1 MKASTGEY
9 FNEIFTSKRSM
20 RGYMVKL
27 MNLSLNSSHRVV
39 AKKQMV
45 LHISGANCGCFS
57 DKLTWPFHRMADG
70 CFSEPFTW

>member
-27 MNLSLNSSHRVV
+27 MNLSLNRSYGFVE
-39 AKKQMV
+39 KTD
-45 LHISGANCGCFS
+45 GFANFRG
-57 DKLTWPFHRMADG
+57 KLCLFQ
-70 CFSEPFTW
+70 